1 MALTRKAQFA
11 LTLVAAVLVPGLADY
26 ALATAGYKTL
36 AGIVW
41 TGGYGFGV
49 IAIWYLW
56 IRPLDLTGPDGVQVT
71 EGEDSQH
78 DTDQAEGDTT
88 SS

>member
-1 MALTRKAQFA
+1 MELPKKAQFG
-11 LTLVAAVLVPGLADY
+11 LTVVAAIIVPGFADY
-26 ALATAGYKTL
+26 ALASAGYKTL
-36 AGIVW
+36 AGLVW

-56 IRPLDLTGPDGVQVT
+56 IRPLDLTGPTGIQLS
-71 EGEDSQH
+71 EDEEV
-78 DTDQAEGDTT
+78 DQDIDPPEGDTT